1 MVEKYV
7 VKVGNFY
14 LRDLIPDKA
23 TQINIT
29 SNKKEAYHFDD
40 YIHAI
45 VNSERVSGQVVK
57 GR

>member
-1 MVEKYV
+1 MVNKYI
-7 VKVGNFY
+7 VKMGSFY

-29 SNKKEAYHFDD
+29 SNKKEAYHFND

-45 VNSERVSGQVVK
+45 VNSERVNGQVVK
-57 GR
+57 G